1 MILTSHQRD
10 GSRPTAMGLAG
21 TLQTVAWR
29 ALGTEC
35 RLQFVAPD
43 KASADTF
50 ATAAQQWVA
59 RFELRYSRFLPSS
72 ELSRINAAAGRTWI
86 EIDEEMSQMLD
97 LSGSL
102 HFMTQGVLDVTSL
115 PLLRLWDFRA
125 PAPRIPAD
133 AAIAEARK
141 LVGWGKVQRAPGKV
155 FLPTPG
161 MALDFGGWG
170 KEFAVD
176 AVAQIAAAHGIT
188 AVLADFGHDL
198 RALGLPPGK
207 PAWHIGLEDPKAP
220 GNCWGSVAVTDR
232 GVASS
237 GDYVRSFV
245 HEGRRYG
252 HIVDP
257 RTGWPVSNGCL
268 QVTVIA
274 PTCLQAGVL
283 STAAFVLGAEAGV
296 RLIQE
301 TFGADGCI
309 LTTRAR
315 HQTRGFFNYLVESR
329 GSSSPP

>member
-1 MILTSHQRD
+1 MILTSHRRES
-10 GSRPTAMGLAG
+10 SRPAAMGPAG
-21 TLQTVAWR
+21 TMETVSWR

-35 RLQFVAPD
+35 RLQFVAR
-43 KASADTF
+43 DT
-50 ATAAQQWVA
+50 ATATAFGAEAQQWVA
-59 RFELRYSRFLPSS
+59 RFERRYSRFLPSS
-72 ELSRINAAAGRTWI
+72 EVSRINAAAGRSWV

-115 PLLRLWDFRA
+115 PLLQLWDFRA
-125 PAPRIPAD
+125 PTPQIPSD
-133 AAIAEARK
+133 AAIAEAKKRI
-141 LVGWGKVQRAPGKV
+141 GWAKVQRVPGKV
-155 FLPTPG
+155 FLPEPG

-176 AVAQIAAAHGIT
+176 AVAQIATAHGIT
-188 AVLADFGHDL
+188 ALLVDFGHDL

-207 PAWHIGLEDPKAP
+207 PAWHVGLEDPSRP
-220 GNCWGSVAVTDR
+220 GGCWGSLAVTDR

-237 GDYVRSFV
+237 GDYVRGFI

-252 HIVDP
+252 HIIDV

-283 STAAFVLGAEAGV
+283 STAGFVLGAETGV
-296 RLIQE
+296 RLIQD
-301 TFGADGCI
+301 TFGAEGCVV
-309 LTTRAR
+309 TARAR
-315 HQTRGFFNYLVESR
+315 HQTRGFFQYMVET
-329 GSSSPP
+329 

>member
-1 MILTSHQRD
+1 MLHTSHRRD
-10 GSRPTAMGLAG
+10 SSRPSAVGPAGAMEA
-21 TLQTVAWR
+21 VSWR

-35 RLQFVAPD
+35 RLQIVAR
-43 KASADTF
+43 DTAA
-50 ATAAQQWVA
+50 ATAFGAEAQQWVA
-59 RFELRYSRFLPSS
+59 RFEQRYSRFLPSS
-72 ELSRINAAAGRTWI
+72 EVSRINAAAGKSWV

-97 LSGSL
+97 LAGSL

-125 PAPRIPAD
+125 PTPRIPSD

-141 LVGWGKVQRAPGKV
+141 RVGWAKVQRAPGKV
-155 FLPTPG
+155 FLPEPG

-176 AVAQIAAAHGIT
+176 AVAQIAIARGVT
-188 AVLADFGHDL
+188 ALLVDFGHDL

-207 PAWHIGLEDPKAP
+207 PAWHIGLEKPDAP
-220 GNCWGSVAVTDR
+220 GESWGSVAVTDR

-237 GDYVRSFV
+237 GDYIRGFT

-283 STAAFVLGAEAGV
+283 STAGFVLGAEAGI
-296 RLIQE
+296 RLIQD
-301 TFGADGCI
+301 TFGAEGCV
-309 LTTRAR
+309 LTARGR
-315 HQTRGFFNYLVESR
+315 HQTRGFFQYMV
-329 GSSSPP
+329 GA

>member
-1 MILTSHQRD
+1 
-10 GSRPTAMGLAG
+10 
-21 TLQTVAWR
+21 
-29 ALGTEC
+29 
-35 RLQFVAPD
+35 
-43 KASADTF
+43 
-50 ATAAQQWVA
+50 
-59 RFELRYSRFLPSS
+59 
-72 ELSRINAAAGRTWI
+72 
-86 EIDEEMSQMLD
+86 MLN

-125 PAPRIPAD
+125 ATPQIPTEE
-133 AAIAEARK
+133 AIAEAKKR
-141 LVGWGKVQRAPGKV
+141 VGWAKVQRSPGKV
-155 FLPTPG
+155 FLPEAG

-176 AVAQIAAAHGIT
+176 AVAQLAPAHGIT
-188 AVLADFGHDL
+188 ALLVDFGRDL
-198 RALGLPPGK
+198 RAMGLPPGK
-207 PAWHIGLEDPKAP
+207 PAWHVGLENPESP
-220 GNCWGSVAVTDR
+220 GNCWGSIAVTDR

-237 GDYVRSFV
+237 GDYVRGFT

-268 QVTVIA
+268 QATVIA

-283 STAAFVLGAEAGV
+283 STAAFVLGADAGI

-301 TFGADGCI
+301 TFGAEGCL

-315 HQTRGFFNYLVESR
+315 HQTRGFFRYVVTS
-329 GSSSPP
+329 

>member
-1 MILTSHQRD
+1 MILSSQQRD
-10 GSRPTAMGLAG
+10 SLRPSATGPAG
-21 TLQTVAWR
+21 TLQTLSWH
-29 ALGTEC
+29 ALGTDC
-35 RLQFVAPD
+35 NLQFVAPD
-43 KASADTF
+43 MAAAAAF
-50 ATAAQQWVA
+50 GAAAQQWVS
-59 RFELRYSRFLPSS
+59 RFEQRYSRFIPNSL
-72 ELSRINAAAGRTWI
+72 LSRINAAAGKEWVS
-86 EIDEEMSQMLD
+86 IDEEMDQMLN

-125 PAPRIPAD
+125 TPSRIPSEEAIAD
-133 AAIAEARK
+133 AKKR
-141 LVGWGKVQRAPGKV
+141 VGWAKVQRSPGKV
-155 FLPTPG
+155 FLPEAG

-176 AVAQIAAAHGIT
+176 AVAQLAVAHGIT
-188 AVLADFGHDL
+188 ALLVDFGRDL
-198 RALGLPPGK
+198 RAMGLPPEK
-207 PAWHIGLEDPKAP
+207 PAWHVGLENPESP
-220 GNCWGSVAVTDR
+220 GNCWGSIAVTDR

-237 GDYVRSFV
+237 GDYVRGFT

-268 QVTVIA
+268 QATVIA

-283 STAAFVLGAEAGV
+283 STAAFVLGADAGI

-301 TFGADGCI
+301 TFGAEGCL

-315 HQTRGFFNYLVESR
+315 HQTRGFFRYVVTS
-329 GSSSPP
+329 